1 MGGLCLKKRL
11 SSIPMFMLMDLE
23 NFHTAILMQRM
34 LGLVRIKK
42 DNLLETEQQNME
54 KIPFT
59 KAGLNKLKEELKN
72 LIKVERPNNIAA
84 IEEARAHGDLSEN
97 AEYHAAKEK
106 QSFLEGR
113 KNELQD
119 VIARSEI
126 IDVDDGPADRVVFGR
141 TIVLYN
147 LQTEEE
153 ISYQLL
159 GPYESDPENG
169 KISVTSPLG
178 QALIGKEEGDEVQAR
193 TPSGILGFEI
203 VEIQ

>member
-1 MGGLCLKKRL
+1 
-11 SSIPMFMLMDLE
+11 
-23 NFHTAILMQRM
+23 
-34 LGLVRIKK
+34 
-42 DNLLETEQQNME
+42 ME

-59 KAGLNKLKEELKN
+59 MAGLNKLKEELKN

-119 VIARSEI
+119 VISRSEI

-178 QALIGKEEGDEVQAR
+178 QALIGKEEGDEVKAR
-193 TPSGILGFEI
+193 TPGGILEFEI

>member
-1 MGGLCLKKRL
+1 
-11 SSIPMFMLMDLE
+11 
-23 NFHTAILMQRM
+23 
-34 LGLVRIKK
+34 
-42 DNLLETEQQNME
+42 ME

-59 KAGLNKLKEELKN
+59 MAGLNKLKEELKN

-119 VIARSEI
+119 VISRSEI

-193 TPSGILGFEI
+193 TPGGILGFEI